1 MNDLESLVTCPICS
15 NTMCDPT
22 TMQCGHSFCRS
33 CTIKWCFE
41 YKHYNCPVC
50 RKELDKSLPNVNV
63 SLKSIIYL
71 METNHIETNFN
82 KDKNFAKLFWSL
94 FSLSSHNNNNETK
107 KEQQLLDHDSLMRKV
122 AINLE
127 EEVEDY
133 DCWHDQKRND
143 DSNLNEAYVSFSKH
157 LRSKSMTRRSDDSTL
172 SRLKIFKFPFYLFF
186 TLFGLVAMFF
196 LRKLRISS

>member
-15 NTMCDPT
+15 NTMCEPT

-82 KDKNFAKLFWSL
+82 KDKNFSKLFWSL
-94 FSLSSHNNNNETK
+94 FSLSSSSSSSSNNEIK
-107 KEQQLLDHDSLMRKV
+107 KEQQLLDHAGLMRKV

-133 DCWHDQKRND
+133 DCWNDEKRND
-143 DSNLNEAYVSFSKH
+143 YSNLNETF
-157 LRSKSMTRRSDDSTL
+157 KSMTRRGDDNTL

-186 TLFGLVAMFF
+186 SLFGLMAMFF